1 MVSSDKSKVAVSTG
15 NELVYCYYFELFKNF
30 FDNMKMDG
38 TLSREKNIT
47 RFKVVII
54 LCHRN
59 LASMLPRHLA

>member
-15 NELVYCYYFELFKNF
+15 NELVYCYYFEF